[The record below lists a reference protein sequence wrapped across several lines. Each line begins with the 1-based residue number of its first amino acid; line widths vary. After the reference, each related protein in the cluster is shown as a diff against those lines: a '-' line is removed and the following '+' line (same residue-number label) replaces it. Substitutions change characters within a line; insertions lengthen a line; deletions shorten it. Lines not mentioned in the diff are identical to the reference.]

1 MFGSRF
7 IDFIIKSN
15 LQYSNIGHL
24 CSTGV
29 FFLRKVRLTP
39 LNLRAS
45 LKTPP
50 QLQNQKCSVPHL
62 FKPGTKTPQTKL
74 EQLRVVF
81 DPVAVHVY
89 CAPLCMSGSL
99 IPKSGHLRFVAQGER
114 RRNSSLQQHPR
125 PPRDRFRP
133 LPLVFPSPTGYPASS
148 SARRRLCSP

>member
-1 MFGSRF
+1 M
-7 IDFIIKSN
+7 
-15 LQYSNIGHL
+15 
-24 CSTGV
+24 
-29 FFLRKVRLTP
+29 RKVHLTP

-62 FKPGTKTPQTKL
+62 FKPGTKPPQTKL

-99 IPKSGHLRFVAQGER
+99 IPKSGHLRFVTHGER
-114 RRNSSLQQHPR
+114 RRNSSQPKLLHS
-125 PPRDRFRP
+125 PRDPFRPSPLPFPSSRRWSSAHGCRRPRGAP
-133 LPLVFPSPTGYPASS
+133 LPLCRLTFPSLG
-148 SARRRLCSP
+148 